1 MNKLEQLRQAIDAV
15 PAGYRGLWGA
25 MSLLLSEGEL
35 GTLRAYVRGARTMAL
50 HLTSD
55 EPLLKALSD
64 IEELLK

>member
-15 PAGYRGLWGA
+15 PAGYGSLWST

-35 GTLRAYVRGARTMAL
+35 GTLRAYVTGARTMAL

-64 IEELLK
+64 IKELLK

>member
-1 MNKLEQLRQAIDAV
+1 MNNLEQLRQAVDAV

-25 MSLLLSEGEL
+25 MSLLLSEGGL
-35 GTLRAYVRGARTMAL
+35 GTLRAYVTGARTMAL

-55 EPLLKALSD
+55 ETLLKSLSD

>member
-15 PAGYRGLWGA
+15 PAGYGSLWST
-25 MSLLLSEGEL
+25 MSLLFSDGEL
-35 GTLRAYVRGARTMAL
+35 GTLRAYVTGARTMAL

-55 EPLLKALSD
+55 EPLLKSLSD

>member
-15 PAGYRGLWGA
+15 PVGYAGLWGA
-25 MSLLLSEGEL
+25 MSLMLSEGEL
-35 GTLRAYVRGARTMAL
+35 GALRAYVTGARTMAL

-64 IEELLK
+64 IKDLLK

>member
-15 PAGYRGLWGA
+15 PAGYGGLWST

-35 GTLRAYVRGARTMAL
+35 GTLRAYVTGARTMAL

-55 EPLLKALSD
+55 EALLKALSD
-64 IEELLK
+64 IKELLK